1 MAFYIFIEV
10 IMTIITKTLLLSS
23 GKTQMGSI
31 FIWKRRTISFENY
44 YVDALMTSLLALPYS
59 NVSSRCNTT
68 HYQPVCWTS
77 QAIRW
82 SHFISLAKRQKQKT
96 ERTRMLS
103 NIALLPFDAPLKR
116 NQWGFNQIVKQAK
129 SENHDFFMKDSMLND
144 VLCVMPKLDNPRII
158 RQSGAFFLFGCD
170 EKKSKPATLSIPK
183 YKIQIK
189 KRRKKKILS
198 ELDSLGINEST
209 LFPEIENVAH
219 FLLRHRA

>member
-1 MAFYIFIEV
+1 MEKEDHIFRELLRRCPDDFSTCT
-10 IMTIITKTLLLSS
+10 TIFERLVKMQHYSLPTRLLDITSNPL
-23 GKTQMGSI
+23 
-31 FIWKRRTISFENY
+31 
-44 YVDALMTSLLALPYS
+44 VALYFA
-59 NVSSRCNTT
+59 C
-68 HYQPVCWTS
+68 
-77 QAIRW
+77 
-82 SHFISLAKRQKQKT
+82 KKT
-96 ERTRMLS
+96 EAENGKDEDGALIIYEVNENKIHYFDDNKVCLLS

-198 ELDSLGINEST
+198 ELDSLGINES
-209 LFPEIENVAH
+209 LYSRK
-219 FLLRHRA
+219 LRM

>member
-1 MAFYIFIEV
+1 MRHYSLP
-10 IMTIITKTLLLSS
+10 TRLLDITSNPL
-23 GKTQMGSI
+23 
-31 FIWKRRTISFENY
+31 
-44 YVDALMTSLLALPYS
+44 VALYFA
-59 NVSSRCNTT
+59 C
-68 HYQPVCWTS
+68 
-77 QAIRW
+77 
-82 SHFISLAKRQKQKT
+82 KKT
-96 ERTRMLS
+96 EAENGKDEDGALIIYEVNENKIHYFDDNKVCLLS